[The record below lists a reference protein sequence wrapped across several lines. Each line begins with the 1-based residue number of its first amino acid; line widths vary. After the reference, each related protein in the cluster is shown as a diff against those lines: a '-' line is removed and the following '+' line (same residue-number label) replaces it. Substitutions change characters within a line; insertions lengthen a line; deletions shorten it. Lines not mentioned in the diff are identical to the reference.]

1 MKTIQNNLMRGH
13 RIKIAQC
20 IFEGMTLVQIAMEI
34 GITKSCVC
42 YHIKHIY
49 KKYNAKTR
57 TQFIRNFF
65 TNMLEKYKA
74 TIGVKDE
81 QFGLIEKENNEMKII
96 LSELLFNKNNPEN
109 FNCWELKAKK
119 YL

>member
-1 MKTIQNNLMRGH
+1 
-13 RIKIAQC
+13 
-20 IFEGMTLVQIAMEI
+20 
-34 GITKSCVC
+34 
-42 YHIKHIY
+42 
-49 KKYNAKTR
+49 
-57 TQFIRNFF
+57 
-65 TNMLEKYKA
+65 MLEKYKA
-74 TIGVKDE
+74 TIGAKDE